1 MSANNP
7 HAMIMSSFARSNRT
21 LDTVLSS
28 EEGRYSFEEYDSY
41 EDEYDDD
48 DLEQGK
54 SRKRQDEIILRD
66 IDDNVLF
73 WIDSISK
80 KFPHACTLLPALT
93 HRDKFDNA
101 ELERRTVML
110 KERLVGEAVSF
121 C

>member
-54 SRKRQDEIILRD
+54 SRKRQDEII
-66 IDDNVLF
+66 
-73 WIDSISK
+73 
-80 KFPHACTLLPALT
+80 
-93 HRDKFDNA
+93 
-101 ELERRTVML
+101 
-110 KERLVGEAVSF
+110 
-121 C
+121 